1 MSHCQAEVSFDNNE
15 ENSDKML
22 WKFVVGTLVL
32 PCCLGFEAAS
42 ATLRKD
48 VSMSVGSEKLELLS
62 TESEKAVKVG
72 ETIPTIEDN
81 DFKIS
86 HHTRRYRKR
95 HYYKRRHYQRRN
107 YHPSYRR
114 VRYRNYY
121 EDCPDYRRRRSN
133 YHPNYYR
140 REAYPINDMIYRRHY
155 YRRHH

>member
-15 ENSDKML
+15 ENLDKML

-32 PCCLGFEAAS
+32 PCCLGLETAS

-48 VSMSVGSEKLELLS
+48 VSMLVDSEKLELLS
-62 TESEKAVKVG
+62 TESEEAVNIG
-72 ETIPTIEDN
+72 EAIPLIEQN

-86 HHTRRYRKR
+86 HHKRRYRNR
-95 HYYKRRHYQRRN
+95 HHYKRRHYQRRN
-107 YHPSYRR
+107 YHPNYRR
-114 VRYRNYY
+114 VNYRNNYQ
-121 EDCPDYRRRRSN
+121 DCPDNRRRRSN
-133 YHPNYYR
+133 YHPNYNR